1 MLDESPL
8 NDAVPRHRPTSRLV
22 VLDPQDRL
30 LLLLVEDPKLW
41 HPRFWITPGGGVE
54 AGESFEQAAAR
65 ELWEETGIVV
75 PLGPCVW
82 SRRVLV
88 RFDGGLIDMDERYF
102 VVRVDSAEIG
112 LGSLT
117 VWEQQALTDHR
128 WWTLDELQ
136 RTDEMV
142 APRCLATVLPSI
154 ITGPYP
160 AEPVAIG
167 R

>member
-1 MLDESPL
+1 VLDESPL
-8 NDAVPRHRPTSRLV
+8 NEAVPRRRPTSRLV

-30 LLLLVEDPKLW
+30 LLLLVEDQKLW

-65 ELWEETGIVV
+65 ELWEETGIVA

-117 VWEQQALTDHR
+117 VWEQEALTDHR

>member
-1 MLDESPL
+1 VSAEPLDSEP
-8 NDAVPRHRPTSRLV
+8 VPRRRPTSRLV

-30 LLLLVEDPKLW
+30 LLLLVQDPKLW

-54 AGESFEQAAAR
+54 ADESFEEAAAR
-65 ELWEETGIVV
+65 ELWEETGIVA

-88 RFDGGLIDMDERYF
+88 PFDGGLIDMDERYF

-112 LGSLT
+112 PGSLT
-117 VWEQQALTDHR
+117 VWEQEALTEHR
-128 WWTLDELQ
+128 WWTLDELR
-136 RTDEMV
+136 RTDEVV
-142 APRCLATVLPSI
+142 APRCLATVLPPI
-154 ITGPYP
+154 VTGPYP

>member
-1 MLDESPL
+1 MRRRS
-8 NDAVPRHRPTSRLV
+8 ARYT
-22 VLDPQDRL
+22 Q
-30 LLLLVEDPKLW
+30 
-41 HPRFWITPGGGVE
+41 G
-54 AGESFEQAAAR
+54 AGSTQ
-65 ELWEETGIVV
+65 IVA

-117 VWEQQALTDHR
+117 VWEQEALTDHR